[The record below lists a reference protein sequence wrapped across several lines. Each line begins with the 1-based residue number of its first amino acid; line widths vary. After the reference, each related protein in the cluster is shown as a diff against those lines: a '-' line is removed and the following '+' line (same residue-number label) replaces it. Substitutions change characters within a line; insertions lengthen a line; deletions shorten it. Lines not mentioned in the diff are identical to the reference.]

1 MSNMFKWIWIYISK
15 YKLKMFFGL
24 FLVVVC
30 SGLNMITPYLSGKIV
45 DNVIIKKQSNLLMFY
60 LIIIISVTLIRS
72 VLRYYFQVVFEN
84 ISQNII
90 FTMRKQTYE
99 KLQKLDF
106 SFYEK
111 NENGNIMTVM
121 TGDIETIRHFTAWVI
136 YMIFENGLIFVFSI
150 IIMFAVNYKL
160 AITMTL
166 YTPIIAY
173 FTFNLSRKVKPT
185 FSYIRQQFSRLNSMV
200 QENISGNRVVKAFA
214 KEEYEIKKFNK
225 ENEAYREKNFES
237 SKVWEKYLPV
247 LDSLSSGLNIVV
259 ILIGGIMVINSSL
272 SMGELITF
280 SSLIFAIN
288 NPLRMAGWLTNDV
301 ERFRASAEKVYEL
314 MNTKTKIKNSRDLI
328 QTDKIAGNIEFK
340 NVYFRYENENVLSDI
355 NIKVKLGETLAI
367 IGPTGSGKSSLLNL
381 LCRFYDCTRGKI
393 LIDGIDIKKIN
404 LKELRDSIGMAMQD
418 IFLFSDTVEANIAY
432 GVPDASFEEINKV
445 AQMAGAND
453 FINSLSEGYETIVG
467 ERGVG
472 LSGGQKQRI
481 SLARALIKNPSI
493 LVLDDTTSS
502 VDVETEFKIQNLLSS
517 YIKEKTTLI
526 VSHRIS
532 SVKSADKII
541 VLNKGKIVEQGNHEE
556 LLENDGYYYSVYMNQ
571 FGDFDAKSN
580 NQVV

>member
-1 MSNMFKWIWIYISK
+1 MSNMFKWIWNYMRK
-15 YKLKMFFGL
+15 YKFKMFFGV
-24 FLVVVC
+24 FLIAVC
-30 SGLNMITPYLSGKIV
+30 SALNMVTPYLSGKIV
-45 DNVIIKKQSNLLMFY
+45 DNVIVKRQTNSLMIY
-60 LIIIISVTLIRS
+60 LTIIISVTFIRS
-72 VLRYYFQVVFEN
+72 ILRYYFQLIFEN
-84 ISQNII
+84 VSQNIL
-90 FTMRKQTYE
+90 FTLREQAYE

-111 NENGNIMTVM
+111 NETGNIMTAM
-121 TGDIETIRHFTAWVI
+121 TGDMDTIRHFVAWVI
-136 YMIFENGLIFVFSI
+136 YMVVENGLIFIFSI
-150 IIMFAVNYKL
+150 GIMFTVNYKL
-160 AITMTL
+160 AILMIL
-166 YTPIIAY
+166 YTPVIGY
-173 FTFNLSRKVKPT
+173 FTFKLSRKVKPT
-185 FSYIRQQFSRLNSMV
+185 FSSIRQQFSRLNSVV

-214 KEEYEIKKFNK
+214 KEDYEIKKFNK
-225 ENEAYREKNFES
+225 ENEAYRERNFES
-237 SKVWEKYLPV
+237 AKVWEKYLPV

-314 MNTKTKIKNSRDLI
+314 MNTKTKIKNSKNLI
-328 QTDKIAGNIEFK
+328 KTDKIAGNIEFK
-340 NVYFRYENENVLSDI
+340 NVYFCYENENILSNI
-355 NIKVKLGETLAI
+355 NIKVKAGETLAI
-367 IGPTGSGKSSLLNL
+367 IGPTGSGKSFLLNL
-381 LCRFYDCTRGKI
+381 LCRFYDCTKGEI

-404 LKELRDSIGMAMQD
+404 LKKLRDSIGVAMQD

-432 GVPDASFEEINKV
+432 GVSNASFEEINKA
-445 AQMAGAND
+445 AQMSIASD
-453 FINSLSEGYETIVG
+453 FINNLSEGYETIIG

-481 SLARALIKNPSI
+481 SLARALLKNPAI

-502 VDVETEFKIQNLLSS
+502 VDMETEFKIQNLLSS
-517 YIKEKTTLI
+517 YIKEKTTII

-532 SVKSADKII
+532 SVKKADKII
-541 VLNKGKIVEQGNHEE
+541 VLNKGKIVEQGNHKE
-556 LLENDGYYYSVYMNQ
+556 LLENDGYYYRVYMNQ
-571 FGDFDAKSN
+571 FGDFDGKSN

>member
-1 MSNMFKWIWIYISK
+1 MTNMFKWIWNYIRK
-15 YKLKMFFGL
+15 YKFKMFFGI
-24 FLVVVC
+24 FLVAVC
-30 SGLNMITPYLSGKIV
+30 SALNMVTPYLSGKIV
-45 DNVIIKKQSNLLMFY
+45 DNVIVKRQTNLLMIY
-60 LIIIISVTLIRS
+60 LGIIVIVTFIRS
-72 VLRYYFQVVFEN
+72 ILRYYFQLVFEN
-84 ISQNII
+84 VSQNIL
-90 FTMRKQTYE
+90 FTLRKQTYE

-111 NENGNIMTVM
+111 NETGNIMTAM
-121 TGDIETIRHFTAWVI
+121 TGDMDTIRHFVAWVI
-136 YMIFENGLIFVFSI
+136 YMVVENGLIFIFSI
-150 IIMFAVNYKL
+150 GIMFTVNYKL
-160 AITMTL
+160 AILMIL
-166 YTPIIAY
+166 YTPVIGY
-173 FTFNLSRKVKPT
+173 FTFKLSRKVKPT
-185 FSYIRQQFSRLNSMV
+185 FSDIRQQFSRLNSMV

-214 KEEYEIKKFNK
+214 KEDYEIKKFNK
-225 ENEAYREKNFES
+225 ENEAYRERNFQS
-237 SKVWEKYLPV
+237 AKVWEKYLPV

-314 MNTKTKIKNSRDLI
+314 MNTKTKIKNSKNLI
-328 QTDKIAGNIEFK
+328 KTGKIAGNIEFK
-340 NVYFRYENENVLSDI
+340 NVHFCYENQNILSDI
-355 NIKVKLGETLAI
+355 NIKVKPGEALAI
-367 IGPTGSGKSSLLNL
+367 IGPTGSGKSFLLNL

-404 LKELRDSIGMAMQD
+404 LKELRDSIGMAMQE

-432 GVPDASFEEINKV
+432 GVSNASFEEINKA
-445 AQMAGAND
+445 AQMSIASD
-453 FINSLSEGYETIVG
+453 FINNLSEGYETIIG

-481 SLARALIKNPSI
+481 SLARALLKNPSI

-502 VDVETEFKIQNLLSS
+502 VDMETEFKIQNILSS
-517 YIKEKTTLI
+517 YIKEKTTII

-532 SVKSADKII
+532 SVKNADKII
-541 VLNKGKIVEQGNHEE
+541 VLNKGKIVEQGNHKE
-556 LLENDGYYYSVYMNQ
+556 LLENKGYYYSVYMNQ
-571 FGDFDAKSN
+571 FGDFDGKSN